1 MIWAASSTVFIST
14 SALQSEHQAGG
25 ISSPRLLMM
34 NVRSVS
40 TAKVVMR
47 LGFLTG
53 AVPGQDFIDLKF

>member
-1 MIWAASSTVFIST
+1 
-14 SALQSEHQAGG
+14 
-25 ISSPRLLMM
+25 MM

-53 AVPGQDFIDLKF
+53 AVPGQDFIDLKSWIPLRKSEAENPLLL